1 MSVPN
6 TTLRAAKS
14 GLPMSQDDLA
24 RAIRDA
30 GRRTGE
36 PDNCTRRVVQRW
48 EAGLVTT
55 PRGTYTRALEYV
67 MGQPAENLGFI
78 PADERDGLDRE
89 TAMTMP
95 EAARVPGPK
104 TAQGPL
110 SGIWPSPY
118 ECESSGRG
126 QTFADLHHGL
136 VLQHGDNVQVR
147 SLAESAPSDLAMD
160 RTQNGAVLTGTW
172 TERANPR
179 GHYQGSAY
187 HGAIQLLLEPSS
199 RRRSGKRMGFGRDR
213 DVNVGPWT
221 LTLVTADTAA
231 EAIKRCNRTP
241 EPAEA
246 GPGPRE
252 PA

>member
-1 MSVPN
+1 
-6 TTLRAAKS
+6 
-14 GLPMSQDDLA
+14 MSQGDLA
-24 RAIRDA
+24 RAMRDA

-36 PDNCTRRVVQRW
+36 PDNCTKRVVQRW

-55 PRGTYTRALEYV
+55 PRGTYTRALRYV
-67 MGQPAENLGFI
+67 MGQPVEILGFI
-78 PADERDGLDRE
+78 PADEGDGLDRE

-95 EAARVPGPK
+95 EAVRVPGPK

-110 SGIWPSPY
+110 SGIWLSRY

-126 QTFADLHHGL
+126 QTFADLHYVL

-147 SLAESAPSDLAMD
+147 SLAESAPSDLVMD
-160 RTQNGAVLTGTW
+160 RTQDGAVLTGTW
-172 TERANPR
+172 TERTNPR
-179 GHYQGSAY
+179 GYYQGSVY

-199 RRRSGKRMGFGRDR
+199 GRRSGKRVGFGRDW

-221 LTLVTADTAA
+221 LMLVTATAA
-231 EAIKRCNRTP
+231 EAIKRYSRTP

>member
-1 MSVPN
+1 
-6 TTLRAAKS
+6 
-14 GLPMSQDDLA
+14 MSQGDLA
-24 RAIRDA
+24 RAMRDA

-36 PDNCTRRVVQRW
+36 QDNCTKRVVQRR

-55 PRGTYTRALEYV
+55 PRGTCTRALRYV
-67 MGQPAENLGFI
+67 MGQPVENLGFI

-95 EAARVPGPK
+95 EAVRVPGPK

-110 SGIWPSPY
+110 SGIWLSRY
-118 ECESSGRG
+118 ECESSGR
-126 QTFADLHHGL
+126 
-136 VLQHGDNVQVR
+136 
-147 SLAESAPSDLAMD
+147 
-160 RTQNGAVLTGTW
+160 
-172 TERANPR
+172 
-179 GHYQGSAY
+179 
-187 HGAIQLLLEPSS
+187 
-199 RRRSGKRMGFGRDR
+199 RSGKRVGFGRDW

-221 LTLVTADTAA
+221 LMLVTATAA
-231 EAIKRCNRTP
+231 EAIKRYSRTP

>member
-1 MSVPN
+1 
-6 TTLRAAKS
+6 
-14 GLPMSQDDLA
+14 MSQDDLA

-78 PADERDGLDRE
+78 PADERYGLDRE

-110 SGIWPSPY
+110 SGIWLSPY

-147 SLAESAPSDLAMD
+147 SLAESAPSDLVMD

-179 GHYQGSAY
+179 GYYQGSAY

-199 RRRSGKRMGFGRDR
+199 RRRSGKRIGFGRDR

-231 EAIKRCNRTP
+231 EAIKRYSRTP

>member
-1 MSVPN
+1 
-6 TTLRAAKS
+6 
-14 GLPMSQDDLA
+14 MSQDDLA
-24 RAIRDA
+24 RAMRDA

-36 PDNCTRRVVQRW
+36 PDNCTRRVVQRR

-55 PRGTYTRALEYV
+55 PRGTYTRALRYV
-67 MGQPAENLGFI
+67 MGQPAENLGVI
-78 PADERDGLDRE
+78 PADKRYGRDRE

-110 SGIWPSPY
+110 SGIWASPC

-136 VLQHGDNVQVR
+136 EHGDNVRVR
-147 SLAESAPSDLAMD
+147 PLAESAPSDLVMD

-172 TERANPR
+172 TERTNPR
-179 GHYQGSAY
+179 GSYQGSAY

-199 RRRSGKRMGFGRDR
+199 GRRSGKRIGFGRDR
-213 DVNVGPWT
+213 DVNVGPRA
-221 LTLVTADTAA
+221 LTLVTAGTAA
-231 EAIKRCNRTP
+231 EAIKRCHRTP
-241 EPAEA
+241 EPAKA